1 MECNKCVSI
10 DTGRQK
16 EIQISSRFSPAVF
29 QADCPCCSSD
39 VLHVELD
46 APRQP
51 ATRHL
56 SLQFQADNT
65 LVSWVQ
71 GAKRHFLRHL
81 YIKSIILPRQARD
94 KHRERALKKEE
105 EWRFLR
111 VQAAPAPLQT
121 RGSDA
126 P

>member
-56 SLQFQADNT
+56 SLQFQAENT
-65 LVSWVQ
+65 LVS
-71 GAKRHFLRHL
+71 
-81 YIKSIILPRQARD
+81 YIYIYIYIYIYNIRLCLPEVDLGKVGESSKDA
-94 KHRERALKKEE
+94 
-105 EWRFLR
+105 
-111 VQAAPAPLQT
+111 VQAADVYLF
-121 RGSDA
+121 
-126 P
+126 

>member
-65 LVSWVQ
+65 LVS
-71 GAKRHFLRHL
+71 LRL
-81 YIKSIILPRQARD
+81 CLTEVDLGKV
-94 KHRERALKKEE
+94 EE
-105 EWRFLR
+105 SSKDA
-111 VQAAPAPLQT
+111 VQAADVYLF
-121 RGSDA
+121 
-126 P
+126 